1 MSQNRPRL
9 EKSYK
14 ARVSRRRKK
23 YLVAGVILLCCAL
36 VASIPLWLP
45 RFLPQTSTIPPEQ
58 TQEIDIAHTLTSR
71 NDTGVGV
78 PKSGYVFIDFSL
90 TVMNCGYQSFQVGPS
105 QFDLLINGVKYTVA
119 LNATSRLAKPLSP
132 QILSNQMEVSGS
144 LAYEVPAG
152 QVPDIPL
159 TPLVYNGGTF
169 NIQWRSDW

>member
-1 MSQNRPRL
+1 MSQNRPRS

-36 VASIPLWLP
+36 VASIPFWLP

-58 TQEIDIAHTLTSR
+58 TQEIDIAHTLTST
-71 NDTGVGV
+71 NDTNVGV
-78 PKSGYVFIDFSL
+78 PQSGHVFIDFSL
-90 TVMNCGYQSFQVGPS
+90 TIMNCGYQSFQVGPS
-105 QFDLLINGVKYTVA
+105 QFDLLINGVKYPVS
-119 LNATSRLAKPLSP
+119 LDATSRLAKPLSL
-132 QILSNQMEVSGS
+132 QVLSNQMEVSGS
-144 LAYEVPAG
+144 ISYEVPAS